1 MYGINF
7 YNTFFLALSAILS
20 VLCPERSS
28 SKLWLVA
35 WTWRHIGKPVRD
47 YLLRRVTTA
56 KVVYRYFGAMMALNA
71 SSLLFNVF
79 RVRTGN
85 FMLEFS
91 VDSINASILLVDILL
106 TLVAVIYLTLQFF
119 KSKDNILVEDNTE
132 RILEALANKNDE
144 IKELLPLYRCSIE
157 KLHIKEAYEHLGAIR
172 KIVVKRS
179 ATDYELLATID
190 FLMGKCSCY
199 IKGNDEKV
207 ELVRAF
213 EEMKKANL
221 FLIEIVEEYIY
232 INIKRN
238 EKQSIID
245 LCHQILEREPNNAMA
260 NAALVVLSD
269 DAENTYKKVPKS
281 VLSEI
286 NFQFVIFYYIFN
298 HPDQE
303 WLSVDDVQCDIPKNL
318 TYDNLR
324 QWSFCMS
331 IYSTRLLREGYYFCD
346 GRKITQTLRNV
357 YDITSR
363 YKELSAGTDIENIIP
378 DVEFMALYSEF
389 LLIESK
395 EKRNELISLM
405 KDCKPSKENTI
416 SYVLMLLEMLMINKD
431 FDDAARVLEE
441 QKDCKDE
448 TLALAGFLL
457 PTRTF
462 DKQLAVKAFEHF
474 SKISILLPDMHCQP
488 ILSCVAMYAGDVL
501 QFKNLKIFENPITQQ
516 IFEYTLMYFSTKAC
530 DVETIKTL
538 AEKAPK
544 EAKFI
549 LAKILG
555 SENHTSEALAIIK
568 PLIQE
573 GVYSVE
579 MCAYLSIIRE
589 DENYKDVYFDTLKK
603 LRKNGII
610 PVKELLED
618 EYYLAIN
625 CNDLTDAGEVISLL
639 FEQYPNNNSV
649 FSNYLTYLNLTRQN
663 DKFAEY
669 VGRVLNT
676 VEDNPNLNC
685 NFFNLLVLQEYYK
698 EGLDFLYSA
707 ILRTKSQKLKDLWF
721 EFMHTPHISPIIN
734 EEKTVVENGDFVVYE
749 ENDQVKSEEVF
760 INSNTEKLIGHHI
773 GEKVTL
779 DRFGIISTAKIQ
791 CIFNKYQ
798 SLTRQIYQDIQKGQ
812 SKSIRMF
819 TLDDLKGGDGNM
831 LTNLMMLAGGLDNK
845 RRIEDWEKRYA
856 KGEAMLFSSFGDS
869 NAYEKCLNRI
879 FGNDRIYSL
888 PYQNYEK
895 CPIGD
900 YECVL
905 DITSVVLLSM
915 LNKICGLTFDKKFI
929 IPQGLSIYIRQTLQR
944 EKVNIPSYI
953 SQNVVERLKLKKKS
967 SENCHIE
974 VLQYILDWIDK
985 YCIIEVATKKLNLHF
1000 KESKHS
1006 FFEIE
1011 SESMLLTIDN
1021 KRCMISEDWGLM
1033 TNYENFKILNTEA
1046 FLYLLN
1052 VNEKLNISKL
1062 LADFHF
1068 VGVNVDL
1075 DYMLEQYHKKNSRQP
1090 NTFDECLEALRIN
1103 MYLTEDGLNLANQI
1117 LCSKIKLS
1125 SDSIIV
1131 LNIFGKILE
1140 GKTTIFR
1147 KDLIEQIKNQ
1157 QGLHPDFMKYLVDS
1171 IKINQIVLV

>member
-1 MYGINF
+1 MGLIF
-7 YNTFFLALSAILS
+7 TILFFLALSAILS

-91 VDSINASILLVDILL
+91 VDPINASILLVDILL

-831 LTNLMMLAGGLDNK
+831 LSNLMMLAGGLDNK

-1147 KDLIEQIKNQ
+1147 KDLIGQIKNQ

>member
-1 MYGINF
+1 MGLIF
-7 YNTFFLALSAILS
+7 TILFLLALSAILS

-35 WTWRHIGKPVRD
+35 WTWRHIGKPWRD
-47 YLLRRVTTA
+47 YLLRRVTTE
-56 KVVYRYFGAMMALNA
+56 KVVYCYFGTMLTING

-79 RVRTGN
+79 RVSAGN

-91 VDSINASILLVDILL
+91 VDSINTSILVIDILL
-106 TLVAVIYLTLQFF
+106 TIVAIIYLILQFY
-119 KSKDNILVEDNTE
+119 KPKDETLVENTTE

-144 IKELLPLYRCSIE
+144 IKELLPLYRSSIE
-157 KLHIKEAYEHLGAIR
+157 KLHLKDAYEHLGTIR
-172 KIVVKRS
+172 RIVSKRS
-179 ATDYELLATID
+179 ATNYELLATID
-190 FLMGKCSCY
+190 YLMGKCSRY
-199 IKGNDEKV
+199 IKGNDENA
-207 ELVRAF
+207 EFVRAF

-221 FLIEIVEEYIY
+221 FLIEIAEEYIY
-232 INIKRN
+232 VNIKEN
-238 EKQSIID
+238 EKQPIID
-245 LCHQILEREPNNAMA
+245 LCNQILEREPNNAMA
-260 NAALVVLSD
+260 NAAMVVLSD

-298 HPDQE
+298 HPEQE
-303 WLSVDDVQCDIPKNL
+303 WLSIDDVQCDIPENL

-331 IYSTRLLREGYYFCD
+331 IYSTKLLHEGHYFCD
-346 GRKITQTLRNV
+346 GRKITPMLQNV
-357 YDITSR
+357 YDITNR
-363 YKELSAGTDIENIIP
+363 YKTLSAGTDIENIIP

-389 LLIESK
+389 LLIEDK
-395 EKRNELISLM
+395 NRRNSLIKSM
-405 KDCKPSKENTI
+405 KDSKPSKENKMP
-416 SYVLMLLEMLMINKD
+416 YVLMLLEMLMINKD
-431 FDDAARVLEE
+431 FNEAARILEE
-441 QKDCKDE
+441 HKDCKDE
-448 TLALAGFLL
+448 TLALVEFIL

-462 DKQLAVKAFEHF
+462 DKQLAAKAFEHLEQTE
-474 SKISILLPDMHCQP
+474 ILLPDMHCQP
-488 ILSCVAMYAGDVL
+488 VLSCVAMYAGDIL
-501 QFKNLKIFENPITQQ
+501 QSKNLKIFENPITQQ
-516 IFEYTLMYFSTKAC
+516 IFEYTLMYFSTKVC

-555 SENHTSEALAIIK
+555 SENHISEALDIIQ

-573 GVYSVE
+573 GAFSVE
-579 MCAYLSIIRE
+579 MGVYLSILRE
-589 DENYKDVYFDTLKK
+589 NEDYKDVFFDALKK
-603 LRKNGII
+603 LRKNGITH
-610 PVKELLED
+610 VKEFLED
-618 EYYLAIN
+618 EYYLAIS
-625 CNDLTDAGEVISLL
+625 CNDLIDAGEVICLL
-639 FEQYPNNNSV
+639 FEQFPDNNCV
-649 FSNYLTYLNLTRQN
+649 FYNYLNYLNLTRQK
-663 DKFAEY
+663 DKFSKY

-676 VEDNPNLNC
+676 VEDNPILNC

-707 ILRTKSQKLKDLWF
+707 ISRTKSQELKDLWF
-721 EFMHTPHISPIIN
+721 EYMHTPHISPIIN
-734 EEKTVVENGDFVVYE
+734 EEKDIVENGDFVVYE
-749 ENDQVKSEEVF
+749 ENGQVKSEDIF
-760 INSNTEKLIGHHI
+760 INSNTEKLIGHHV
-773 GEKVTL
+773 GENVTL

-791 CIFNKYQ
+791 CIYNKYH
-798 SLTRQIYQDIQKGQ
+798 SLTRQIYKGLQQGQ

-819 TLDDLKGGDGNM
+819 TLDDLKGGDGDM
-831 LTNLMMLAGGLDNK
+831 LTNLMMLAGGFDNK
-845 RRIEDWEKRYA
+845 KQIEDWEKRYA
-856 KGEAMLFSSFGDS
+856 KGEAMLISSFGNS
-869 NAYEKCLNRI
+869 NAYEKCINRM
-879 FGNDRIYSL
+879 FGNDRIYCL

-915 LNKICGLTFDKKFI
+915 LNKIYGLTFDRKFI
-929 IPQGLSIYIRQTLQR
+929 VPQGLLIYLQQTLQR

-953 SQNVVERLKLKKKS
+953 SQDVVERLKLKKKT
-967 SENCHIE
+967 SESCHIE
-974 VLQYILDWIDK
+974 VLQYILDWIEK
-985 YCIIEVATKKLNLHF
+985 FCIIEVATKKLNLHF
-1000 KESKHS
+1000 KESNHS

-1062 LADFHF
+1062 LADSHF

-1147 KDLIEQIKNQ
+1147 KDLIGQIKNQ
-1157 QGLHPDFMKYLVDS
+1157 QGLHPDFMKYLMDS

>member
-1 MYGINF
+1 MGLIF
-7 YNTFFLALSAILS
+7 TILFLLALSAILS
-20 VLCPERSS
+20 VLCPEGLS
-28 SKLWLVA
+28 SKFWLVA
-35 WTWRHIGKPVRD
+35 WTWRHIGKPWRD
-47 YLLRRVTTA
+47 YLLRRVTTE
-56 KVVYRYFGAMMALNA
+56 KVVYRYFGTMLTING

-79 RVRTGN
+79 KVRTIN
-85 FMLEFS
+85 FMVELSADPINSS
-91 VDSINASILLVDILL
+91 VLFVDILL
-106 TLVAVIYLTLQFF
+106 TIVAVIYLVSQFR
-119 KSKDNILVEDNTE
+119 KPKNDILIENTTE
-132 RILEALANKNDE
+132 RILEALTNKNDD
-144 IKELLPLYRCSIE
+144 IRELLPLYRSSIE
-157 KLHIKEAYEHLGAIR
+157 KLHLKEAYEHLGAIR

-179 ATDYELLATID
+179 ATDYELLAIID

-199 IKGNDEKV
+199 IKGNNEKV
-207 ELVRAF
+207 EFVRAF

-232 INIKRN
+232 INIKEN
-238 EKQSIID
+238 EKQPIID

-269 DAENTYKKVPKS
+269 DAENTYKKVPKV

-363 YKELSAGTDIENIIP
+363 YKKLSAGTDIENSIS
-378 DVEFMALYSEF
+378 DVEFMVLYSEF

-431 FDDAARVLEE
+431 FDGAARVLED

-501 QFKNLKIFENPITQQ
+501 QFKSLKIFENPITQQ

-568 PLIQE
+568 PLIQK

-589 DENYKDVYFDTLKK
+589 DENYKDVYFDALKI

-663 DKFAEY
+663 DKFAQY

-798 SLTRQIYQDIQKGQ
+798 SLTRQIYQDLQKGQ
-812 SKSIRMF
+812 SKNIRMF

-856 KGEAMLFSSFGDS
+856 KGEAMLFSSFGES

-1062 LADFHF
+1062 LADLHF

-1075 DYMLEQYHKKNSRQP
+1075 DYMLEQYHKKNRRQP

-1140 GKTTIFR
+1140 GKTTTFR
-1147 KDLIEQIKNQ
+1147 KNLIGQIKDQ

>member
-1 MYGINF
+1 MGLIF
-7 YNTFFLALSAILS
+7 TILFLLALSAILS
-20 VLCPERSS
+20 VLCPEGLS
-28 SKLWLVA
+28 SKFWLVA
-35 WTWRHIGKPVRD
+35 WTWRHIGKPWRD
-47 YLLRRVTTA
+47 YLLRRVTTE
-56 KVVYRYFGAMMALNA
+56 KVVYRYFGTMLTING

-79 RVRTGN
+79 KVRTIN
-85 FMLEFS
+85 FMVELSADPINSS
-91 VDSINASILLVDILL
+91 VLFVDILL
-106 TLVAVIYLTLQFF
+106 TIVAVIYLVSQFR
-119 KSKDNILVEDNTE
+119 KPKNDILIENTTE
-132 RILEALANKNDE
+132 RILEALTNKNDD
-144 IKELLPLYRCSIE
+144 IRELLPLYRSSIE
-157 KLHIKEAYEHLGAIR
+157 KLHLKEAYEHLGAIR

-179 ATDYELLATID
+179 ATDYELLAIID

-199 IKGNDEKV
+199 IKGNNEKV
-207 ELVRAF
+207 EFVRAF

-232 INIKRN
+232 INIKEN
-238 EKQSIID
+238 EKQPIID

-269 DAENTYKKVPKS
+269 DAENTYKKVPKV

-363 YKELSAGTDIENIIP
+363 YKKLSAGTDIENSIP

-431 FDDAARVLEE
+431 FDDAARVLED

-501 QFKNLKIFENPITQQ
+501 QFKSLKIFENPITQQ

-589 DENYKDVYFDTLKK
+589 DENYKDVYFDALKI

-663 DKFAEY
+663 DKFAQY

-749 ENDQVKSEEVF
+749 ENGQVKSEDVF

-791 CIFNKYQ
+791 CIFNKYH
-798 SLTRQIYQDIQKGQ
+798 SLTRQIYKGLQKGQ

-856 KGEAMLFSSFGDS
+856 KGEAMLISSFGNS

-915 LNKICGLTFDKKFI
+915 LNKIYGLTFDRKFI
-929 IPQGLSIYIRQTLQR
+929 VPQGLLIYLQQTLQR

-953 SQNVVERLKLKKKS
+953 SQDVVERLKLKKKT
-967 SENCHIE
+967 SESCHIE
-974 VLQYILDWIDK
+974 VLQYILDWIEK

-1000 KESKHS
+1000 KESNHS

-1052 VNEKLNISKL
+1052 VNEKVNISKL
-1062 LADFHF
+1062 LADSHF

-1147 KDLIEQIKNQ
+1147 KNLIGQIKNQ

>member
-1 MYGINF
+1 MGLIF
-7 YNTFFLALSAILS
+7 TILFLLALSAILS

-35 WTWRHIGKPVRD
+35 WTWRHIGKSVRD

-91 VDSINASILLVDILL
+91 VDPINASILVVDILL

-144 IKELLPLYRCSIE
+144 IKELLPLYRSSIQ

-179 ATDYELLATID
+179 ATDYELLAIID

-199 IKGNDEKV
+199 IKGNNEKV
-207 ELVRAF
+207 EFVRAF

-232 INIKRN
+232 INIKEK
-238 EKQSIID
+238 EKQPIID

-269 DAENTYKKVPKS
+269 DAENTYKKVPKA

-303 WLSVDDVQCDIPKNL
+303 WLSVDDVQCNIPKNL

-346 GRKITQTLRNV
+346 GRKITPTLQNV
-357 YDITSR
+357 YDITNR
-363 YKELSAGTDIENIIP
+363 YKTLSAGTDIENIFP

-389 LLIESK
+389 LLIEDK
-395 EKRNELISLM
+395 NRRNSLIKSM
-405 KDCKPSKENTI
+405 KDSKPSKENMMP
-416 SYVLMLLEMLMINKD
+416 YVLMLLEMLMISKD
-431 FDDAARVLEE
+431 FDDAAQVLEKH
-441 QKDCKDE
+441 KDCKDE
-448 TLALAGFLL
+448 TLALVNFVL
-457 PTRTF
+457 PTRIF
-462 DKQLAVKAFEHF
+462 NKQLAIKAFEHLE
-474 SKISILLPDMHCQP
+474 KTEILLPDMHCQP

-501 QFKNLKIFENPITQQ
+501 QFKSLKIFENPITQQ

-544 EAKFI
+544 KAKFI

-555 SENHTSEALAIIK
+555 SEHHTSEALAIIK

-579 MCAYLSIIRE
+579 MCTYLSIIRG
-589 DENYKDVYFDTLKK
+589 DENYKDVYFDALKK
-603 LRKNGII
+603 LRKNGITH
-610 PVKELLED
+610 VKEFLED

-625 CNDLTDAGEVISLL
+625 CNDLTDAGEVICLL
-639 FEQYPNNNSV
+639 FEQFPDNNSV
-649 FSNYLTYLNLTRQN
+649 FYNYLTYLNLTRQN
-663 DKFAEY
+663 DKFAQY

-676 VEDNPNLNC
+676 VEDNPFLNC

-698 EGLDFLYSA
+698 EGLEFLYGA
-707 ILRTKSQKLKDLWF
+707 ILRTKSQELKDLWF

-734 EEKTVVENGDFVVYE
+734 EEKTIVENGDFVVYE
-749 ENDQVKSEEVF
+749 ENGQVKSEDVF

-791 CIFNKYQ
+791 CIFNKYH
-798 SLTRQIYQDIQKGQ
+798 SLTRQIYKGLQKGQ

-856 KGEAMLFSSFGDS
+856 KGEAMLISSFGNS

-915 LNKICGLTFDKKFI
+915 LNKIYGLTFDRKFI
-929 IPQGLSIYIRQTLQR
+929 VPQGLLIYLQQTLQR

-953 SQNVVERLKLKKKS
+953 SQDVVERLKLKKKT
-967 SENCHIE
+967 SESCHIE
-974 VLQYILDWIDK
+974 VLQYILDWIEK

-1000 KESKHS
+1000 KESNHS

-1052 VNEKLNISKL
+1052 VNEKVNISKL
-1062 LADFHF
+1062 LADSHF

-1117 LCSKIKLS
+1117 LCSKIRLS

-1147 KDLIEQIKNQ
+1147 KDLIGQIKNQ
-1157 QGLHPDFMKYLVDS
+1157 QGLHPDFIKYLVDS

>member
-1 MYGINF
+1 MGLIF
-7 YNTFFLALSAILS
+7 TILFFLALSAILS

-91 VDSINASILLVDILL
+91 VDPINASILLVDILL

-331 IYSTRLLREGYYFCD
+331 IYSTKLLHEGHYFCD
-346 GRKITQTLRNV
+346 GRKITPMLQNV
-357 YDITSR
+357 YDITNR
-363 YKELSAGTDIENIIP
+363 YKTLSAGTDIENIIP

-389 LLIESK
+389 LLIEDK
-395 EKRNELISLM
+395 NRRNSLIKSM
-405 KDCKPSKENTI
+405 KDSKPSKENKMP
-416 SYVLMLLEMLMINKD
+416 YVLMLLEMLMINKD
-431 FDDAARVLEE
+431 FNEAARILEE
-441 QKDCKDE
+441 HKDCKDE
-448 TLALAGFLL
+448 TLALVEFIL

-462 DKQLAVKAFEHF
+462 DKQLAAKAFEHLEQTE
-474 SKISILLPDMHCQP
+474 ILLPDMHCQP
-488 ILSCVAMYAGDVL
+488 VLSCVAMYAGDIL
-501 QFKNLKIFENPITQQ
+501 QSKNLKIFENPITQQ
-516 IFEYTLMYFSTKAC
+516 IFEYTLMYFSTKVC

-555 SENHTSEALAIIK
+555 SENHISEALDIIQ

-573 GVYSVE
+573 GAFSVE
-579 MCAYLSIIRE
+579 MGVYLSILRE
-589 DENYKDVYFDTLKK
+589 NEDYKDVFFDTLKK
-603 LRKNGII
+603 LRKNGITHI
-610 PVKELLED
+610 KEFLED

-625 CNDLTDAGEVISLL
+625 CNDLTDAGEVICLL
-639 FEQYPNNNSV
+639 FEQFPDNNSV
-649 FSNYLTYLNLTRQN
+649 FYNYLNYLNLTRQK
-663 DKFAEY
+663 DKFSKY

-676 VEDNPNLNC
+676 VEDNPILNC

-707 ILRTKSQKLKDLWF
+707 ISRTKSQELKDLWF
-721 EFMHTPHISPIIN
+721 EYMHTPHISPIIN
-734 EEKTVVENGDFVVYE
+734 EEKDIVENGDFVVYE
-749 ENDQVKSEEVF
+749 ENGQVKSEDIF
-760 INSNTEKLIGHHI
+760 INSNTEKLIGHHV
-773 GEKVTL
+773 GENVTL

-791 CIFNKYQ
+791 CIYNKYH
-798 SLTRQIYQDIQKGQ
+798 SLTRQIYKGLQQGQ

-819 TLDDLKGGDGNM
+819 TLDDLKGGDGDM
-831 LTNLMMLAGGLDNK
+831 LTNLMMLAGGFDNK
-845 RRIEDWEKRYA
+845 KQIEDWEKRYA
-856 KGEAMLFSSFGDS
+856 KGEAMLISSFGNS
-869 NAYEKCLNRI
+869 NAYEKCINRM
-879 FGNDRIYSL
+879 FGNDRIYCL

-915 LNKICGLTFDKKFI
+915 LNKIYGLTFDRKFI
-929 IPQGLSIYIRQTLQR
+929 VPQGLLIYLQQTLQR

-953 SQNVVERLKLKKKS
+953 SQDVVERLKLKKKT
-967 SENCHIE
+967 SESCHIE
-974 VLQYILDWIDK
+974 VLQYILDWIEK
-985 YCIIEVATKKLNLHF
+985 FCIIEVATKKLNLHF
-1000 KESKHS
+1000 KESNHS

-1062 LADFHF
+1062 LADSHF

-1147 KDLIEQIKNQ
+1147 KDLIGQIKNQ
-1157 QGLHPDFMKYLVDS
+1157 QGLHPDFMKYLMDS

>member
-1 MYGINF
+1 MGLIF
-7 YNTFFLALSAILS
+7 TILFLLALSAILS
-20 VLCPERSS
+20 VLCPEGLS
-28 SKLWLVA
+28 SKFWLVA
-35 WTWRHIGKPVRD
+35 WTWRHIGKPWRD
-47 YLLRRVTTA
+47 YLLRRVTTE
-56 KVVYRYFGAMMALNA
+56 KVVYRYFGTMLTING

-79 RVRTGN
+79 KVRTIN
-85 FMLEFS
+85 FMVELSADPINSS
-91 VDSINASILLVDILL
+91 VLFVDILL
-106 TLVAVIYLTLQFF
+106 TIVAVIYLVSQFR
-119 KSKDNILVEDNTE
+119 KPKNDILIENTTE
-132 RILEALANKNDE
+132 RILEALTNKNDD
-144 IKELLPLYRCSIE
+144 IRELLPLYRSSIE
-157 KLHIKEAYEHLGAIR
+157 KLHLKEAYEHLGAIR

-179 ATDYELLATID
+179 ATDYELLAIID

-199 IKGNDEKV
+199 IKGNNEKV
-207 ELVRAF
+207 EFVRAF

-232 INIKRN
+232 INIKEN
-238 EKQSIID
+238 EKQPIID

-269 DAENTYKKVPKS
+269 DAENTYKKVPKV

-363 YKELSAGTDIENIIP
+363 YKELSAGTDIENSIP
-378 DVEFMALYSEF
+378 DVKFMALYSEF

-431 FDDAARVLEE
+431 FDDAARVLED

-501 QFKNLKIFENPITQQ
+501 QFKSLKIFENPITQQ

-589 DENYKDVYFDTLKK
+589 DENYKDVYFDALKI

-663 DKFAEY
+663 DKFAQY

-798 SLTRQIYQDIQKGQ
+798 SLTRQIYQDLQKGQ
-812 SKSIRMF
+812 SKNIRMF

-856 KGEAMLFSSFGDS
+856 KGEAMLFSSFGES

-1062 LADFHF
+1062 LADLHF

-1075 DYMLEQYHKKNSRQP
+1075 DYMLEQYHKKNSRQQ

-1103 MYLTEDGLNLANQI
+1103 MYLTENGLNLANQI

-1140 GKTTIFR
+1140 GKTTTFR
-1147 KDLIEQIKNQ
+1147 KNLIGQIKDQ

>member
-1 MYGINF
+1 MGLIF
-7 YNTFFLALSAILS
+7 TILFLLALSAILS
-20 VLCPERSS
+20 VLCPESSS

-35 WTWRHIGKPVRD
+35 WTWRHIGKPLRD

-56 KVVYRYFGAMMALNA
+56 KIVYRYLGVMMALNA

-91 VDSINASILLVDILL
+91 VDPINASILAVDILL
-106 TLVAVIYLTLQFF
+106 TLVAVIYLILQFR
-119 KSKDNILVEDNTE
+119 KPNEDFIKGNSTE
-132 RILEALANKNDE
+132 KILEVLANKNDE
-144 IKELLPLYRCSIE
+144 IKELLPLYRSSIE
-157 KLHIKEAYEHLGAIR
+157 KLHLKEAYEHLGAIR

-199 IKGNDEKV
+199 INGNNEKA
-207 ELVRAF
+207 EFVRAF
-213 EEMKKANL
+213 EEMKKAKL
-221 FLIEIVEEYIY
+221 FLIEIAEEYIY
-232 INIKRN
+232 VNIKEN
-238 EKQSIID
+238 EKQPIID
-245 LCHQILEREPNNAMA
+245 LCRQILEREPDNAMA

-269 DAENTYKKVPKS
+269 DAENTYKRVPKS

-286 NFQFVIFYYIFN
+286 NFQFVLMNYLFE
-298 HPDQE
+298 HPDQKWFRIE
-303 WLSVDDVQCDIPKNL
+303 GIQLDVPDSL
-318 TYDNLR
+318 VYDNLR
-324 QWSFCMS
+324 QWTFCMS
-331 IYSTRLLREGYYFCD
+331 ISSTQLLQEKHYFNT
-346 GRKITQTLRNV
+346 GQHITPALRRV
-357 YDITSR
+357 YDIVTR
-363 YKELSAGTDIENIIP
+363 YKDLSKGTDIENIYP
-378 DVEFMALYSEF
+378 DIEFMALYSAF
-389 LLIESK
+389 LLSENQ
-395 EKRNELISLM
+395 EERNRIISEI
-405 KDCKPSKENTI
+405 KGYKPSNGNANPSI
-416 SYVLMLLEMLMINKD
+416 LMLLEMLIINKN
-431 FDDAARVLEE
+431 FDEAAHILEE
-441 QKDCKDE
+441 HKDCNDE
-448 TLALAGFLL
+448 MLALVWFILS
-457 PTRTF
+457 TRTI
-462 DKQLAVKAFEHF
+462 DKKFATKAFEHL
-474 SKISILLPDMHCQP
+474 KSINVLLPDMHCQP
-488 ILSCVAMYAGDVL
+488 ILSCVAMYAGDVQ
-501 QFKNLKIFENPITQQ
+501 QFKSLKIFENPITQQ

-530 DVETIKTL
+530 DIETIKTL

-544 EAKFI
+544 EAKFV

-579 MCAYLSIIRE
+579 MCAYLSIIRG
-589 DENYKDVYFDTLKK
+589 DDNYKDVYFDALKK
-603 LRKNGII
+603 LRKNGITPI
-610 PVKELLED
+610 KELLEE

-625 CNDLTDAGEVISLL
+625 CNDLTDAGEVICLL
-639 FEQYPNNNSV
+639 FEQFPDNNSV
-649 FSNYLTYLNLTRQN
+649 FFNYLTYLNLTRQN
-663 DKFAEY
+663 DKFAQY

-676 VEDNPNLNC
+676 VEDNPTLNC
-685 NFFNLLVLQEYYK
+685 NFFKLLVLQEYYK
-698 EGLDFLYSA
+698 EGLDFLYRA
-707 ILRTKSQKLKDLWF
+707 ILRTKSQKLKDLWS
-721 EFMHTPHISPIIN
+721 EFMFTPHISPIIN
-734 EEKTVVENGDFVVYE
+734 EEKTVVENGDYVEYE
-749 ENDQVKSEEVF
+749 ENGKVKSEEVF
-760 INSNTEKLIGHHI
+760 INSNTERLIGHHI
-773 GEKVTL
+773 GEMVPL
-779 DRFGIISTAKIQ
+779 DRFGIISNAKIQ
-791 CIFNKYQ
+791 SIFNKYY
-798 SLTRQIYQDIQKGQ
+798 SLTKQIYQGLQNGQ

-879 FGNDRIYSL
+879 FGNERIYSL
-888 PYQNYEK
+888 PYQNYAK

-915 LNKICGLTFDKKFI
+915 LNKIFGLTFDRKFI
-929 IPQGLSIYIRQTLQR
+929 VPQGLSIYLRQTLQN
-944 EKVNIPSYI
+944 EKVNFPSYI
-953 SQNVVERLKLKKKS
+953 SQDVVERLKLKKIT
-967 SENCHIE
+967 SESCHIV

-985 YCIIEVATKKLNLHF
+985 YCIIEVATKKLNLNF
-1000 KESKHS
+1000 KDSNHS

-1052 VNEKLNISKL
+1052 VKEKLNISKF
-1062 LADFHF
+1062 LADSHF

-1090 NTFDECLEALRIN
+1090 NTFDECLDALRFN
-1103 MYLTEDGLNLANQI
+1103 LYLTIDGLNLANQI

-1131 LNIFGKILE
+1131 LNIFGKIME
-1140 GKTTIFR
+1140 GKTTTFR
-1147 KDLIEQIKNQ
+1147 KKLIGQIKNQ
-1157 QGLHPDFMKYLVDS
+1157 QGLHPDFMKYLVES
-1171 IKINQIVLV
+1171 IKINQILLV

>member
-1 MYGINF
+1 MGLIF
-7 YNTFFLALSAILS
+7 TILFLLALSAILS
-20 VLCPERSS
+20 VLCPEGLS
-28 SKLWLVA
+28 SKFWLVA
-35 WTWRHIGKPVRD
+35 WTWRHIGKPWRD
-47 YLLRRVTTA
+47 YLLRRVTTE
-56 KVVYRYFGAMMALNA
+56 KVVYRYFGTMLTING

-79 RVRTGN
+79 KVRTIN
-85 FMLEFS
+85 FMVELSADPINSS
-91 VDSINASILLVDILL
+91 VLFVDILL
-106 TLVAVIYLTLQFF
+106 TIVAVIYLVSQFR
-119 KSKDNILVEDNTE
+119 KPKNDILIENTTE
-132 RILEALANKNDE
+132 RILEALTNKNDD
-144 IKELLPLYRCSIE
+144 IRELLPLYRSSIE
-157 KLHIKEAYEHLGAIR
+157 KLHLKEAYEHLGAIR

-179 ATDYELLATID
+179 ATDYELLAIID

-199 IKGNDEKV
+199 IKGNNEKV
-207 ELVRAF
+207 EFVRAF

-232 INIKRN
+232 INIKEN
-238 EKQSIID
+238 EKQPIID

-269 DAENTYKKVPKS
+269 DAENTYKKVPKV

-303 WLSVDDVQCDIPKNL
+303 WLCVDDVQCNIPKNL

-346 GRKITQTLRNV
+346 GRKITQALRNV

-363 YKELSAGTDIENIIP
+363 YKELSAGTDIENSIP

-389 LLIESK
+389 FLIESK

-431 FDDAARVLEE
+431 FDDAARVLED

-501 QFKNLKIFENPITQQ
+501 QFKSLKIFENPITQQ

-589 DENYKDVYFDTLKK
+589 DENYKDVYFDALKI

-663 DKFAEY
+663 DKFAQY

-698 EGLDFLYSA
+698 EGLNFLYSA

-798 SLTRQIYQDIQKGQ
+798 SLTRQIYQDLQKGQ

-856 KGEAMLFSSFGDS
+856 KGEAMLFSSFGES

-1062 LADFHF
+1062 LADLHF

-1140 GKTTIFR
+1140 GKTTTFR
-1147 KDLIEQIKNQ
+1147 KNLIGQIKNQ

>member
-1 MYGINF
+1 MGLIF
-7 YNTFFLALSAILS
+7 TILFLLALSAILS

-35 WTWRHIGKPVRD
+35 WTWRHIGKPLRD

-56 KVVYRYFGAMMALNA
+56 KIVYRYFGVMMAINA
-71 SSLLFNVF
+71 SPLLFNVL
-79 RVRTGN
+79 RVSTGN
-85 FMLEFS
+85 FLLELS
-91 VDSINASILLVDILL
+91 IDSFNSFILIVDILL
-106 TLVAVIYLTLQFF
+106 TLVAVIYLILQFRKPNEDF
-119 KSKDNILVEDNTE
+119 IKGNSTEKILAV
-132 RILEALANKNDE
+132 LANKNDE
-144 IKELLPLYRCSIE
+144 IKELLPLYRSSIE
-157 KLHIKEAYEHLGAIR
+157 KLHLKEAYEHLGAIR

-199 IKGNDEKV
+199 INGNNEKA
-207 ELVRAF
+207 EFVRAF
-213 EEMKKANL
+213 EEMKKAKL

-232 INIKRN
+232 INIKEN
-238 EKQSIID
+238 EKQPIID
-245 LCHQILEREPNNAMA
+245 LCHQILEREPDNAMA

-269 DAENTYKKVPKS
+269 DAENTYKRVPKS

-303 WLSVDDVQCDIPKNL
+303 WLNIDDVQCDIPKNL

-331 IYSTRLLREGYYFCD
+331 IYSTRLLREGHYFCD

-357 YDITSR
+357 YNITSR

-389 LLIESK
+389 LLIENK

-431 FDDAARVLEE
+431 FDDAARVLED

-474 SKISILLPDMHCQP
+474 SKLSILLPDMHCQP
-488 ILSCVAMYAGDVL
+488 ILSCVAMYAGDVQ
-501 QFKNLKIFENPITQQ
+501 QFKSLKIFENPITQQ

-549 LAKILG
+549 LARILG

-579 MCAYLSIIRE
+579 MCAYLSIIRG
-589 DENYKDVYFDTLKK
+589 DENYKDVYFDALKK
-603 LRKNGII
+603 LRKNGIT
-610 PVKELLED
+610 PVKELLEE

-625 CNDLTDAGEVISLL
+625 CNDLTDAGEVICLL
-639 FEQYPNNNSV
+639 FEQFPDNNSV
-649 FSNYLTYLNLTRQN
+649 FFNYLTYLNLTRQN
-663 DKFAEY
+663 DKFAQY

-676 VEDNPNLNC
+676 VEDNPTLNC
-685 NFFNLLVLQEYYK
+685 NFFKLLVLQEYYK

-749 ENDQVKSEEVF
+749 ENGQVKSEEVF
-760 INSNTEKLIGHHI
+760 INSNTERLIGHHI
-773 GEKVTL
+773 GEKVSL
-779 DRFGIISTAKIQ
+779 DRFGIISNAIIQ
-791 CIFNKYQ
+791 SIFNKYY
-798 SLTRQIYQDIQKGQ
+798 SLSKQIYQGLQNGQ

-879 FGNDRIYSL
+879 FGNERIYSL

-915 LNKICGLTFDKKFI
+915 LNKIFGLTFDRKFI
-929 IPQGLSIYIRQTLQR
+929 VPQGLSIYLRQTLQN
-944 EKVNIPSYI
+944 EKVNFPSYI
-953 SQNVVERLKLKKKS
+953 SQDVVERLKLKKIT
-967 SENCHIE
+967 SESCHIE

-985 YCIIEVATKKLNLHF
+985 YCIIEVATKKLNLNF
-1000 KESKHS
+1000 QESGHS

-1011 SESMLLTIDN
+1011 SESMLLTIDK

-1033 TNYENFKILNTEA
+1033 TNFENFKILNTEA

-1052 VNEKLNISKL
+1052 VKEKLNISKF
-1062 LADFHF
+1062 LADLHF

-1075 DYMLEQYHKKNSRQP
+1075 DYMFEQYHRKVSNYP
-1090 NTFDECLEALRIN
+1090 NTFEECLEALRIN
-1103 MYLTEDGLNLANQI
+1103 VYLTKAGLNLANRI
-1117 LCSKIKLS
+1117 LNSTIKLP
-1125 SDSIIV
+1125 SDTFDV
-1131 LNIFGKILE
+1131 MNIFGKILE
-1140 GKTTIFR
+1140 DKPTEFR
-1147 KDLIEQIKNQ
+1147 KDLIHQMEEQ
-1157 QGLHPDFMKYLVDS
+1157 QGLHSEFMKYLIETVKMNRLLL
-1171 IKINQIVLV
+1171 I

>member
-1 MYGINF
+1 MGLIF
-7 YNTFFLALSAILS
+7 TILFFLALSAILS

-91 VDSINASILLVDILL
+91 VDPINASILVVDILL

-1140 GKTTIFR
+1140 GKTTRFR
-1147 KDLIEQIKNQ
+1147 KDLIGQIKNQ

>member
-1 MYGINF
+1 MGLIF
-7 YNTFFLALSAILS
+7 TILFFLALSAILS

-91 VDSINASILLVDILL
+91 VDPINASILLVDILL

-501 QFKNLKIFENPITQQ
+501 QFKSLKIFENPITQQ

-1131 LNIFGKILE
+1131 LNIFGKILK

>member
-1 MYGINF
+1 MGLIF
-7 YNTFFLALSAILS
+7 TILFLLALSAILS

-35 WTWRHIGKPVRD
+35 WTWRHIGKPWRD
-47 YLLRRVTTA
+47 YLLRRVTTE
-56 KVVYRYFGAMMALNA
+56 KVVYRYFGAMMAING

-79 RVRTGN
+79 RVSAGN

-91 VDSINASILLVDILL
+91 VDSINTSILVIDILL
-106 TLVAVIYLTLQFF
+106 TIVAIIYLILQFY
-119 KSKDNILVEDNTE
+119 KPKDETLVENTSE

-144 IKELLPLYRCSIE
+144 IKELLPLYRSSIE
-157 KLHIKEAYEHLGAIR
+157 KLHIKDAYEHLGTIR
-172 KIVVKRS
+172 RIVSKRS
-179 ATDYELLATID
+179 ATNYELLATID
-190 FLMGKCSCY
+190 YLMGKCSRY
-199 IKGNDEKV
+199 IKGNDENA
-207 ELVRAF
+207 EFVRSF

-221 FLIEIVEEYIY
+221 FLIEIAEEYIY
-232 INIKRN
+232 VNIKEN
-238 EKQSIID
+238 EKQPIID
-245 LCHQILEREPNNAMA
+245 LCNQILEREPNNAMA
-260 NAALVVLSD
+260 NAAMVVLSD

-286 NFQFVIFYYIFN
+286 NFQFVIFFYIFN
-298 HPDQE
+298 HPEQE
-303 WLSVDDVQCDIPKNL
+303 WLSIDDVQCDIPENL

-331 IYSTRLLREGYYFCD
+331 IYSTKLLHEGHYFCD
-346 GRKITQTLRNV
+346 GRKITPTLQNV
-357 YDITSR
+357 YDITNR
-363 YKELSAGTDIENIIP
+363 YKTLSAGTDIENIIP

-389 LLIESK
+389 LLIEDK
-395 EKRNELISLM
+395 DRRNSLIKSM
-405 KDCKPSKENTI
+405 KDSKPSKENMMP
-416 SYVLMLLEMLMINKD
+416 YVLMLLEMLMISKD
-431 FDDAARVLEE
+431 FDDAAQVLEKH
-441 QKDCKDE
+441 KDCKDE
-448 TLALAGFLL
+448 TLALVNFIL
-457 PTRTF
+457 PTRIF
-462 DKQLAVKAFEHF
+462 NKQLAIKAFEHLE
-474 SKISILLPDMHCQP
+474 KTEILLPDMHCQP

-501 QFKNLKIFENPITQQ
+501 QFKSLKIFENPITQQ
-516 IFEYTLMYFSTKAC
+516 IFEYAFIYFSTRTY

-544 EAKFI
+544 KAEFI
-549 LAKILG
+549 LARILG
-555 SENHTSEALAIIK
+555 SENHISEAVAIIK
-568 PLIQE
+568 PLILD

-579 MCAYLSIIRE
+579 MCVYLSIIRG
-589 DENYKDVYFDTLKK
+589 DENYKDVYFDALKK
-603 LRKNGII
+603 LRKNGITH
-610 PVKELLED
+610 VKEFLED

-625 CNDLTDAGEVISLL
+625 CNDLTDAGEVICLL
-639 FEQYPNNNSV
+639 FEQFPDNNSV
-649 FSNYLTYLNLTRQN
+649 FYNYLTYLNLTRQN
-663 DKFAEY
+663 DKFAQY

-676 VEDNPNLNC
+676 VEDNPFLNC
-685 NFFNLLVLQEYYK
+685 NFFNLLVLQEYYM
-698 EGLDFLYSA
+698 EGLEFLYGA
-707 ILRTKSQKLKDLWF
+707 ILRTKSQELKDLWF

-749 ENDQVKSEEVF
+749 ENGQVKSEDVF

-791 CIFNKYQ
+791 CIFNKYH
-798 SLTRQIYQDIQKGQ
+798 SLTRQIYKGLQKGQ

-856 KGEAMLFSSFGDS
+856 KGEAMLISSFGNS

-915 LNKICGLTFDKKFI
+915 LNKIYGLTFDRKFI
-929 IPQGLSIYIRQTLQR
+929 VPQGLLIYLQQTLQR

-953 SQNVVERLKLKKKS
+953 SQDVVERLKLKKKT
-967 SENCHIE
+967 SESCHIG
-974 VLQYILDWIDK
+974 VLQYILDWIEK
-985 YCIIEVATKKLNLHF
+985 FCIIEVATKKLNLHF
-1000 KESKHS
+1000 KESIHS

-1062 LADFHF
+1062 LADSHF

-1075 DYMLEQYHKKNSRQP
+1075 YYMLEQYHKKNSRQP

-1147 KDLIEQIKNQ
+1147 KDLIGQIKNQ

>member
-1 MYGINF
+1 MGLIF
-7 YNTFFLALSAILS
+7 TILFFLALSAILS

-91 VDSINASILLVDILL
+91 VDPINASILLVDILL

-501 QFKNLKIFENPITQQ
+501 QFKNLKIFENLITQQ

-1140 GKTTIFR
+1140 GKTTRFR
-1147 KDLIEQIKNQ
+1147 KDLIGQIKNQ

>member
-1 MYGINF
+1 MGLIF
-7 YNTFFLALSAILS
+7 TILFLLALSAILS

-35 WTWRHIGKPVRD
+35 WTWRHIGKPWRD
-47 YLLRRVTTA
+47 YLLRRVTTE
-56 KVVYRYFGAMMALNA
+56 KVVYRYFGAMMAING

-79 RVRTGN
+79 RVSAGN

-91 VDSINASILLVDILL
+91 VDSINTSILVIDILL
-106 TLVAVIYLTLQFF
+106 TIVAIIYLILQFY
-119 KSKDNILVEDNTE
+119 KPKDETLVENTSE

-144 IKELLPLYRCSIE
+144 IKELLPLYRSSIE
-157 KLHIKEAYEHLGAIR
+157 KLHIKDAYEHLGTIR
-172 KIVVKRS
+172 RIVSKRS
-179 ATDYELLATID
+179 ATNYELLATID
-190 FLMGKCSCY
+190 YLMGKCSRY
-199 IKGNDEKV
+199 IKGNDENA
-207 ELVRAF
+207 EFVRSF

-221 FLIEIVEEYIY
+221 FLIEIAEEYIY
-232 INIKRN
+232 VNIKEN
-238 EKQSIID
+238 EKQPIID
-245 LCHQILEREPNNAMA
+245 LCNQILEREPNNAMA
-260 NAALVVLSD
+260 NAAMVVLSD

-286 NFQFVIFYYIFN
+286 NFQFVIFFYIFN
-298 HPDQE
+298 HPEQE
-303 WLSVDDVQCDIPKNL
+303 WLSIDDVQCDIPENL

-331 IYSTRLLREGYYFCD
+331 IYSTKLLHEGHYFCD
-346 GRKITQTLRNV
+346 GRKITPTLQNV
-357 YDITSR
+357 YDITNR
-363 YKELSAGTDIENIIP
+363 YKTLSAGTDIENIIP

-389 LLIESK
+389 LLIEDK
-395 EKRNELISLM
+395 DRRNSLIKSM
-405 KDCKPSKENTI
+405 KDSKPSKENMMP
-416 SYVLMLLEMLMINKD
+416 YVLMLLEMLMISKD
-431 FDDAARVLEE
+431 FDDAAQVLEKH
-441 QKDCKDE
+441 KDCKDE
-448 TLALAGFLL
+448 TLALVNFIL
-457 PTRTF
+457 PTRIF
-462 DKQLAVKAFEHF
+462 NKQLAIKAFEHLE
-474 SKISILLPDMHCQP
+474 KTEILLPDMHCQP

-501 QFKNLKIFENPITQQ
+501 QFKSLKIFENPITQQ
-516 IFEYTLMYFSTKAC
+516 IFEYAFIYFSTRTY

-544 EAKFI
+544 KAEFI
-549 LAKILG
+549 LARILG
-555 SENHTSEALAIIK
+555 SENHISEALAIIK
-568 PLIQE
+568 PLILD

-579 MCAYLSIIRE
+579 MCVYLSIIRG
-589 DENYKDVYFDTLKK
+589 DENYKDVYFDALKK
-603 LRKNGII
+603 LRKNGITH
-610 PVKELLED
+610 VKEFLED

-625 CNDLTDAGEVISLL
+625 CNDLTDAGEVICLL
-639 FEQYPNNNSV
+639 FEQFPDNNSV
-649 FSNYLTYLNLTRQN
+649 FYNYLTYLNLTRQN
-663 DKFAEY
+663 DKFAQY

-676 VEDNPNLNC
+676 VEDNPFLNC
-685 NFFNLLVLQEYYK
+685 NFFNLLVLQEYYM
-698 EGLDFLYSA
+698 EGLEFLYGA
-707 ILRTKSQKLKDLWF
+707 ILRTKSQELKDLWF

-749 ENDQVKSEEVF
+749 ENGQVKSEDVF

-791 CIFNKYQ
+791 CIFNKYH
-798 SLTRQIYQDIQKGQ
+798 SLTRQIYKGLQKGQ

-856 KGEAMLFSSFGDS
+856 KGEAMLISSFGNS

-915 LNKICGLTFDKKFI
+915 LNKIYGLTFDRKFI
-929 IPQGLSIYIRQTLQR
+929 VPQGLLIYLQQTLQR

-953 SQNVVERLKLKKKS
+953 SQDVVERLKLKKKT
-967 SENCHIE
+967 SESCHIE
-974 VLQYILDWIDK
+974 VLQYILDWIEK
-985 YCIIEVATKKLNLHF
+985 FCIIEVATKKLNLHF
-1000 KESKHS
+1000 KESIHS

-1062 LADFHF
+1062 LADSHF

-1075 DYMLEQYHKKNSRQP
+1075 YYMLEQYHKKNSRQP

-1147 KDLIEQIKNQ
+1147 KDLIGQIKNQ

>member
-1 MYGINF
+1 MGLIF
-7 YNTFFLALSAILS
+7 TILFLLALSAILS

-35 WTWRHIGKPVRD
+35 WTWRHIGKPWRD
-47 YLLRRVTTA
+47 YLLRRVTTE
-56 KVVYRYFGAMMALNA
+56 KVVYCYFGTMLTING

-79 RVRTGN
+79 RVSAGN

-91 VDSINASILLVDILL
+91 VDSINTSILVIDILL
-106 TLVAVIYLTLQFF
+106 TIVAIIYLILQFY
-119 KSKDNILVEDNTE
+119 KPKDETLVENTTE

-144 IKELLPLYRCSIE
+144 IKELLPLYRSSIE
-157 KLHIKEAYEHLGAIR
+157 KLHLKDAYEHLGTIR
-172 KIVVKRS
+172 RIVSKRS
-179 ATDYELLATID
+179 ATNYELLATID
-190 FLMGKCSCY
+190 YLMGKCSRY
-199 IKGNDEKV
+199 IKGNDENA
-207 ELVRAF
+207 EFVRAF

-221 FLIEIVEEYIY
+221 FLIEIAEEYIY
-232 INIKRN
+232 VNIKEN
-238 EKQSIID
+238 EKQPIID
-245 LCHQILEREPNNAMA
+245 LCNQILEREPNNAMA
-260 NAALVVLSD
+260 NAAMVVLSD

-298 HPDQE
+298 HPEQE
-303 WLSVDDVQCDIPKNL
+303 WLSIDDVQCDIPENL

-331 IYSTRLLREGYYFCD
+331 IYSTKLLHEGHYFCD
-346 GRKITQTLRNV
+346 GRKITPMLQNV
-357 YDITSR
+357 YDITNR
-363 YKELSAGTDIENIIP
+363 YKTLSAGTDIENIIP

-389 LLIESK
+389 LLIEDK
-395 EKRNELISLM
+395 NRRNSLIKSM
-405 KDCKPSKENTI
+405 KDSKPSKENKMP
-416 SYVLMLLEMLMINKD
+416 YVLMLLEMLMINKD
-431 FDDAARVLEE
+431 FNEAARILEE
-441 QKDCKDE
+441 HKDCKDE
-448 TLALAGFLL
+448 TLALVEFIL

-462 DKQLAVKAFEHF
+462 DKQLAAKAFEHLEQTE
-474 SKISILLPDMHCQP
+474 ILLPDMHCQP
-488 ILSCVAMYAGDVL
+488 VLSCVAMYAGDIL
-501 QFKNLKIFENPITQQ
+501 QSKNLKIFENPITQQ
-516 IFEYTLMYFSTKAC
+516 IFEYTLMYFSTKVC

-555 SENHTSEALAIIK
+555 SENHISEALDIIQ

-573 GVYSVE
+573 GAFSVE
-579 MCAYLSIIRE
+579 MGVYLSILRE
-589 DENYKDVYFDTLKK
+589 NEDYKDVFFDTLKK
-603 LRKNGII
+603 LRKNGITHI
-610 PVKELLED
+610 KEFLED

-625 CNDLTDAGEVISLL
+625 CNDLTDAGEVICLL
-639 FEQYPNNNSV
+639 FEQFPDNNSV
-649 FSNYLTYLNLTRQN
+649 FYNYLNYLNLTRQK
-663 DKFAEY
+663 DKFSKY

-676 VEDNPNLNC
+676 VEDNPILNC

-707 ILRTKSQKLKDLWF
+707 ISRTKSQELKDLWF
-721 EFMHTPHISPIIN
+721 EYMHTPHISPIIN
-734 EEKTVVENGDFVVYE
+734 EEKDIVENGDFVVYE
-749 ENDQVKSEEVF
+749 ENGQVKSEDIF
-760 INSNTEKLIGHHI
+760 INSNTEKLIGHHV
-773 GEKVTL
+773 GENVTL

-791 CIFNKYQ
+791 CIYNKYH
-798 SLTRQIYQDIQKGQ
+798 SLTRQIYKGLQQGQ

-819 TLDDLKGGDGNM
+819 TLDDLKGGDGDM
-831 LTNLMMLAGGLDNK
+831 LTNLMMLAGGFDNK
-845 RRIEDWEKRYA
+845 KQIEDWEKRYA
-856 KGEAMLFSSFGDS
+856 KGEAMLISSFGNS
-869 NAYEKCLNRI
+869 NAYEKCINRM
-879 FGNDRIYSL
+879 FGNDRIYCL

-915 LNKICGLTFDKKFI
+915 LNKIYGLTFDRKFI
-929 IPQGLSIYIRQTLQR
+929 VPQGLLIYLQQTLQR

-953 SQNVVERLKLKKKS
+953 SQDVVERLKLKKKT
-967 SENCHIE
+967 SESCHIE
-974 VLQYILDWIDK
+974 VLQYILDWIEK
-985 YCIIEVATKKLNLHF
+985 FCIIEVATKKLNLHF
-1000 KESKHS
+1000 KESNHS

-1062 LADFHF
+1062 LADSHF

-1147 KDLIEQIKNQ
+1147 KDLIGQIKNQ
-1157 QGLHPDFMKYLVDS
+1157 QGLHPDFMKYLMDS